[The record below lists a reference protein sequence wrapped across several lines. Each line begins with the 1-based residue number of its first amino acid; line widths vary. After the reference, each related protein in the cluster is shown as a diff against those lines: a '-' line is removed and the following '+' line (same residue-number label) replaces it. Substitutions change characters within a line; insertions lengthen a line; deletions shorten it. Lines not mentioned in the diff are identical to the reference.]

1 MVVEE
6 LQILV
11 GCDASTAEKVL
22 TELET
27 RLNRF
32 VKQSASS
39 MQNAKA
45 IRAQAAAEKEALK
58 TEAARVKYANGIAKL
73 NLALEAAQRKAAQAA
88 EKLNE
93 KMRKIFASASKQSNA
108 FEQMA
113 DGQCESLNK
122 VAETAEEVERRLD
135 EAMNR
140 TPNGWGKKENA
151 RMDSDAEAFEQ
162 SYNRTAPDRDLAE
175 KFVKEAN
182 TAELFNMKLDQLYE
196 KLQRLLGVE
205 EKLSEGG
212 GTGQGLERVRGQI
225 LSVTEQIQKMQEN
238 T

>member
-45 IRAQAAAEKEALK
+45 IRAQATAEKEALK

-140 TPNGWGKKENA
+140 TPNGWGKK
-151 RMDSDAEAFEQ
+151 RMHEWILM
-162 SYNRTAPDRDLAE
+162 P
-175 KFVKEAN
+175 
-182 TAELFNMKLDQLYE
+182 
-196 KLQRLLGVE
+196 RLLSKATTGLLQTVIWQRN
-205 EKLSEGG
+205 LS
-212 GTGQGLERVRGQI
+212 RKRI
-225 LSVTEQIQKMQEN
+225 LPSCST
-238 T
+238 